1 MSTDHQLRDQLV
13 AAAAQPHHAPDLDGI
28 SHRAQRR
35 RARRRTALLGG
46 TGILA
51 AGLTAVVLTLP
62 SSITGPTIDEQ
73 QPPPIALL
81 AESAQTT
88 LPSGTTVL
96 DRLDVE
102 HDPESSRTIAHGD
115 HTFIVATAGT
125 GALTCLYAQPADSD
139 LWSGGCKPTSSF
151 LDDGWLLL
159 TIRTDE
165 GPTPLTAILTRDDV
179 TNIQNGSRT
188 IEPENNIAVITGPT
202 TDLQLRATRSTTPLP
217 AISEDNKDGLATIL
231 R

>member
-13 AAAAQPHHAPDLDGI
+13 AAAAQPHHAPDLDEI

-35 RARRRTALLGG
+35 RARRRTALVGG
-46 TGILA
+46 TGIVA
-51 AGLTAVVLTLP
+51 AGAAAVVLALP
-62 SSITGPTIDEQ
+62 PSITGPTIDEQ

-81 AESAQTT
+81 AEPAQTT
-88 LPSGTTVL
+88 LPSGTTIL
-96 DRLDVE
+96 DRLDVD
-102 HDPESSRTIAHGD
+102 HDPGRARTIEQGEHM
-115 HTFIVATAGT
+115 FIVATAGT
-125 GALTCLYAQPADSD
+125 GTLTCLYAQPANSD

-165 GPTPLTAILTRDDV
+165 DVTPFTAVLVRDDV
-179 TNIQNGSRT
+179 TGIHTGSRT
-188 IEPENNIAVITGPT
+188 IEPEDNTAVIGGPA
-202 TDLQLRATRSTTPLP
+202 TDVQLRATGSTTPLP
-217 AISEDNKDGLATIL
+217 TIDADGIATIL

>member
-13 AAAAQPHHAPDLDGI
+13 AAAAQPHQAPDLDEI

-35 RARRRTALLGG
+35 RARRRTALVGG
-46 TGILA
+46 TGIVA
-51 AGLTAVVLTLP
+51 AGAAAVVLALP
-62 SSITGPTIDEQ
+62 PSITGPTIDEQ

-81 AESAQTT
+81 AEPAQTT

-96 DRLDVE
+96 DRLDVD
-102 HDPESSRTIAHGD
+102 HDPGRARTIEHGE
-115 HTFIVATAGT
+115 HMFIVATAGT
-125 GALTCLYAQPADSD
+125 GTLTCLYANPTVSR
-139 LWSGGCKPTSSF
+139 LWTGGCKPTSSF

-165 GPTPLTAILTRDDV
+165 DATPLTAILTRDDV
-179 TNIQNGSRT
+179 TSIRTPTGSLGSERNVT
-188 IEPENNIAVITGPT
+188 VT
-202 TDLQLRATRSTTPLP
+202 TSPAEGLTLEARQPTTPLP
-217 AISEDNKDGLATIL
+217 RSITDEVGTMV

>member
-13 AAAAQPHHAPDLDGI
+13 AAAAQPHHGPDLDEI

-35 RARRRTALLGG
+35 RAHRRTALVGG

-51 AGLTAVVLTLP
+51 AGAAAVVLALP
-62 SSITGPTIDEQ
+62 SSITSPTIDEQ

-81 AESAQTT
+81 TESAQTT

-96 DRLDVE
+96 DRLDVD
-102 HDPESSRTIAHGD
+102 HDPGRARTIEHGE

-125 GALTCLYAQPADSD
+125 GSLTCLYAQPANSD
-139 LWSGGCKPTSSF
+139 PWSGGCKPTSSF

-159 TIRTDE
+159 IIRTDE
-165 GPTPLTAILTRDDV
+165 DATPLTAILTRDDV
-179 TNIQNGSRT
+179 TNLRNGSHT
-188 IEPENNIAVITGPT
+188 IEPEDNIAVVTGPT
-202 TDLQLRATRSTTPLP
+202 TDLQLRAARSTTPLP
-217 AISEDNKDGLATIL
+217 SISADGLATIL